1 MRGQPWVNRS
11 DVCPAIRQAT
21 LEILVSKEA
30 MTMGLNKETVSQ
42 RRDMFLRQ
50 FIDIDSNTFGNGLK
64 SYQAVYPASDSVAAE
79 NANRI
84 INSPEFAAIVAGAI
98 VSAGWDMGITICRLF
113 DVAMGR
119 RKRTATIVHAD
130 GTSTEISYKPTFAD
144 RLFAHDMLF
153 RLKGGIR

>member
-1 MRGQPWVNRS
+1 
-11 DVCPAIRQAT
+11 
-21 LEILVSKEA
+21 
-30 MTMGLNKETVSQ
+30 MGLNKETVSQ

-98 VSAGWDMGITICRLF
+98 VSAGWDMGITICRLS

-153 RLKGGIR
+153 RLEGRPRRFGDERQGPSRGARGALSDPRVAKPVSPH